1 MAGHDTGAARA
12 RVVLIGPM
20 GAGKTTIG
28 KRVAKALAAEF
39 IDSDAEFVRRHGPI
53 AAYFDLHGEA
63 SFRVEERRVVE
74 QAVRRGVVLSL
85 GGGAV
90 LDEGTRADLAGVP
103 VVLLTTTA
111 EAVRDRLGS
120 GRPLVRGGVADWTR
134 IFESRRAVYE
144 SLADTVVDSSR
155 RPITTLAAEVT
166 AWVREREAAAGDPG
180 PAPAATEP
188 TSTSTTDSTRTTEA
202 TSTTEPAAPTGRPTG
217 RRA

>member
-1 MAGHDTGAARA
+1 
-12 RVVLIGPM
+12 M
-20 GAGKTTIG
+20 GAGKTTVGRLLAEAWGVPFRDTDADIEQTVG
-28 KRVAKALAAEF
+28 KSIADVFVQDGEQVFRALERAAVALALREH
-39 IDSDAEFVRRHGPI
+39 DG
-53 AAYFDLHGEA
+53 
-63 SFRVEERRVVE
+63 
-74 QAVRRGVVLSL
+74 VLSV

-166 AWVREREAAAGDPG
+166 AWVREREAAVGDAAAG
-180 PAPAATEP
+180 
-188 TSTSTTDSTRTTEA
+188 STGSTGTTES

>member
-39 IDSDAEFVRRHGPI
+39 VDSDAEFVRRHGPI

-90 LDEGTRADLAGVP
+90 LDEGTRADLTGVP

-134 IFESRRAVYE
+134 IYESRRAVYE

-166 AWVREREAAAGDPG
+166 AWVREREAAVGDAAAGTKESG
-180 PAPAATEP
+180 
-188 TSTSTTDSTRTTEA
+188 TTES